1 MEDESMQ
8 PREQPPH
15 RPEQALGSL
24 RGESTSSSSH
34 SPYPDD
40 EGALTP
46 ERSPD
51 AAEISAHSQAPAAT
65 PGAAPDADPT
75 ADPADPGTTIE
86 RAVPPIPSYLLDP
99 RPIVLIGTLIWTLA
113 LLGNML
119 FFDGDMRTVIL
130 CAVGVGVGAMGTA
143 VYALQR
149 RAVLRGA
156 KGAQVGLDFDQ
167 P

>member
-1 MEDESMQ
+1 MQ
-8 PREQPPH
+8 PREQPSH

-34 SPYPDD
+34 STHPDN
-40 EGALTP
+40 EGAMP
-46 ERSPD
+46 PGRSPD
-51 AAEISAHSQAPAAT
+51 AADISAHSQAPGAT
-65 PGAAPDADPT
+65 PDAAPDEDPT
-75 ADPADPGTTIE
+75 APTAEPGAIVE
-86 RAVPPIPSYLLDP
+86 RAVPAIPTYLLDP

>member
-1 MEDESMQ
+1 MQ

-75 ADPADPGTTIE
+75 ADPAAEAADPGTTIE

>member
-1 MEDESMQ
+1 MQ